1 MSLLDISKL
10 KTLGHKKQL
19 TFAYL
24 ACERMFPNTA
34 YFIELENFGD
44 LQSFKKGIDLVYRSI
59 FGREKTLFIEV
70 DSVLNSIYNSIPSTT
85 DFPTPYGTLALYSG
99 STIHQSVCLIKNND
113 TDKLLEEIS
122 TSPINAIDLY
132 IQERDDMDYDDPQ
145 FEQKIT
151 NDPLM
156 QTEIN
161 LQSGIIQYLSKIDFV
176 TSDDVNTLLNAQV
189 EQTIALKF

>member
-1 MSLLDISKL
+1 
-10 KTLGHKKQL
+10 
-19 TFAYL
+19 
-24 ACERMFPNTA
+24 
-34 YFIELENFGD
+34 
-44 LQSFKKGIDLVYRSI
+44 
-59 FGREKTLFIEV
+59 
-70 DSVLNSIYNSIPSTT
+70 
-85 DFPTPYGTLALYSG
+85 
-99 STIHQSVCLIKNND
+99 
-113 TDKLLEEIS
+113 LLEEIS